1 MDYDQ
6 IKELI
11 KTQNN
16 SQGID
21 IAGIVRIILKRKIFI
36 ILSFVLVLSA
46 GYIYLKTAAR
56 IYESTVLLKKEGDN
70 KNNSERDDPY
80 LRLISLRSQD
90 DITTEMALIKT
101 KSVLDRVVKK
111 LNLDLLIEKVVT
123 PGGKT
128 EEIYRSLPEYNLL
141 DDNRNSLM
149 PQILSFQTDS
159 LDNSISLV
167 LTKDNAGHFLLYKTE
182 NNKNSII
189 GVFPDNNPVEIKTT
203 NFTIS
208 IYWPEVQKG

>member
-16 SQGID
+16 SGSID
-21 IAGIVRIILKRKIFI
+21 LIGIVRIILKRKIFI

-46 GYIYLKTAAR
+46 GYIYLKTTAR

-70 KNNSERDDPY
+70 KNDSERDDPY

-111 LNLDLLIEKVVT
+111 LNLDLFIDKIVSPE
-123 PGGKT
+123 GKT
-128 EEIYRSLPEYNLL
+128 EEINRSLPEYNLL
-141 DDNRNSLM
+141 DNIKNSLM
-149 PQILSFQTDS
+149 RSEEHTS
-159 LDNSISLV
+159 
-167 LTKDNAGHFLLYKTE
+167 
-182 NNKNSII
+182 
-189 GVFPDNNPVEIKTT
+189 
-203 NFTIS
+203 
-208 IYWPEVQKG
+208 